1 MAMEIDRA
9 IESYLDGHWDEMVDD
24 IATLVRIP
32 SVEDLAAADA
42 DADSPYG
49 PEPKKALTAVLR
61 IARRLGFKTRNESG
75 RIGWADLP
83 GYTDTQLGIIAHVDV
98 VPEGP
103 GWTYPA
109 FELTRKDGY
118 LIGRGV
124 LDDKGPCI
132 VALHAMKFW
141 KDALAGRG
149 GTFPYSIRFLFG
161 ANEETAMRDVA
172 YYRERHADPAFL
184 FTPDASFPVSYGEKG
199 IYHAWVTSL
208 PILNGRIAEIS
219 GGTAMNAVPGEA
231 SAVLRVSD
239 AEAAA
244 IIGAAEKAE
253 GITASPTLEGDL
265 RVDAVG
271 RSAHAMAPETG
282 VNAIGLLVD
291 FILAQGICRLKETT
305 FLEFMSALCGSCD
318 GSAFDIQCSDDDFGP
333 LTIVGSMAKMEGG
346 RIAQAIDIRYPT
358 ATDEASLTYTLRMFA
373 RRIGAS
379 FETGHCEDPFLMDKT
394 GPQVHALLEAYNH
407 VTGEEAE
414 PFTMAGGTYARKF
427 ANAASFGAEREGITV
442 PGWSGGMHGPDEAIS
457 ESVLKDAFRIYV
469 HAIGNLMETEL

>member
-1 MAMEIDRA
+1 MVMEIDRA
-9 IESYLDGHWDEMVDD
+9 IESYLDGHWDEIVED

-32 SVEDLAAADA
+32 STEDMDAAEPDTDA
-42 DADSPYG
+42 PYG
-49 PEPKKALTAVLR
+49 PEPKKALTAALR

-109 FELTRKDGY
+109 FDLTRKDGY
-118 LIGRGV
+118 LVGRGV

-141 KDALAGRG
+141 KDALTGRG

-161 ANEETAMRDVA
+161 ANEETDMRDVA

-199 IYHAWVTSL
+199 IYHAWVTSP
-208 PILNGRIAEIS
+208 PILNGRIVELQ
-219 GGTAMNAVPGEA
+219 GGVAMNAVPGEA
-231 SAVLRVSD
+231 YAVLHVSD
-239 AEAAA
+239 SEAAA
-244 IIGAAEKAE
+244 IVAAAEKTD
-253 GITASPTLEGDL
+253 GISVSPTLDGRL
-265 RVDAVG
+265 RVDAAG
-271 RSAHAMAPETG
+271 RSAHAMAPEDG
-282 VNAIGLLVD
+282 VNAIGLLAD

-305 FLEFMSALCGSCD
+305 FLEFMAALCGSHD
-318 GSAFDIQCSDDDFGP
+318 GSAFDLQCRDDDFGP
-333 LTIVGSMAKMEGG
+333 LTIVGSMAKRDGNSLM
-346 RIAQAIDIRYPT
+346 QAIDIRYPT
-358 ATDEASLTYTLRMFA
+358 TTDEASITYTLRSFV

-379 FETGHCEDPFLMDKT
+379 LATGHCEDPFLMDKT
-394 GPQVHALLEAYNH
+394 GPQVNALLAAYNH
-407 VTGEEAE
+407 VTGEAAE
-414 PFTMAGGTYARKF
+414 PFAMAGGTYARKF
-427 ANAASFGAEREGITV
+427 PRAASFGAERDGITV
-442 PGWSGGMHGPDEAIS
+442 PGWSGGMHGPDEAVS

-469 HAIGNLMETEL
+469 HAIGNLMDTEL